1 LTGASPA
8 TPAER
13 RVAAIVV
20 HFNGEEVSRLALASL
35 SGVRTPGVEWVLL
48 DNGSTDGSGER
59 LRAAF
64 PAWTHVRV
72 EPNAGASSGYAHAL
86 AWGIERGFD
95 YVLLLNNDLEVDPA
109 FLDELLAVAERD
121 ARIGCVGPKTY
132 YHGDRPYLWS
142 AGGRLRYREAV
153 TAERGMGQ
161 RDHGQYER
169 DEEVGYVNG
178 AAILIRRAAALAA
191 GNWDPFYFICVDD
204 ADFCTRV
211 KRAGFTCWYAH
222 RAIVDH
228 MVSRTTG
235 GYTEGRNFR
244 LGRSTAIYVR
254 RYASAGQKAS
264 FLFWTSLAAAAAS
277 LRELPRGNVGAVAA
291 KLRGVRAGLR
301 EPLPPSPRFV

>member
-1 LTGASPA
+1 
-8 TPAER
+8 
-13 RVAAIVV
+13 VAAVVV
-20 HFNGEEVSRLALASL
+20 HFNGEDVSRLALASL
-35 SGVRTPGVEWVLL
+35 SRVATPGVEWVLL

-64 PAWTHVRV
+64 PSWTHVRV
-72 EPNAGASSGYAHAL
+72 EPNAGASAGYAHAL
-86 AWGIERGFD
+86 AWAVERGFD
-95 YVLLLNNDLEVDPA
+95 YALLLNNDLEVDA
-109 FLDELLAVAERD
+109 GFLDEMLAVAARD
-121 ARIGCVGPKTY
+121 PRIGCVGPKTY

-153 TAERGMGQ
+153 TVERGMGQ
-161 RDHGQYER
+161 RDRGQFDR

-178 AAILIRRAAALAA
+178 AAILVRREAALAA

-211 KRAGFTCWYAH
+211 RRAGFTCWYAH

-235 GYTEGRNFR
+235 GYTAGRNFR

-254 RYASAGQKAS
+254 RYASATQKLSFFFWAS
-264 FLFWTSLAAAAAS
+264 VAAFAAA
-277 LRELPRGNVGAVAA
+277 LRELPRGNVAAVVA
-291 KLRGVRAGLR
+291 KLRGIRAGLR
-301 EPLPPSPRFV
+301 EPLPSAPVFR